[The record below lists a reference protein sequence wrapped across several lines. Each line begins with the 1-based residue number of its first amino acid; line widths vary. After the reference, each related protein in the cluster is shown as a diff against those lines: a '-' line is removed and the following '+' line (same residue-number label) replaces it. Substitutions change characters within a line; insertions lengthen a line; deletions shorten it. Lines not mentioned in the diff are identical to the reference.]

1 MKAYLITRFKQEVP
15 HFTDD
20 ELSEV
25 QEVLGREIS
34 LRLLGNPTVPQ
45 APGVE

>member
-15 HFTDD
+15 TFTDD

-25 QEVLGREIS
+25 QEVVGREIS
-34 LRLLGNPTVPQ
+34 LRLLGKPNIPL
-45 APGVE
+45 APNMK